1 MDRGVAFCD
10 WAMVSALSGFIKR
23 ILEGAGNCLC
33 GEENFEISEKT
44 MLAYGFQLVNG
55 WPREMNI
62 FGVNGSK
69 REISERWR
77 ISSTVEPAAD
87 GVSVI
92 L

>member
-1 MDRGVAFCD
+1 
-10 WAMVSALSGFIKR
+10 
-23 ILEGAGNCLC
+23 
-33 GEENFEISEKT
+33 

-62 FGVNGSK
+62 FGVNSSK

-77 ISSTVEPAAD
+77 KSSTVGPAAD

-92 L
+92 LSGCLRFFRQSVFSFATMQDVTRCVPESNASPHSA